1 MRFCWSPAAKKGPAG
16 ARTTPATGTG
26 KWAAVARS
34 AVSTTRRTRRLAV
47 RVRGFVAA
55 HAARLLLAVGALAG
69 VPAVVVFPRANPE
82 QVALASDVYY
92 AAGRALLDGQ
102 PVYDV
107 GFLYPPPVAVAF
119 LPNALLGD
127 TTLAY
132 AYQILAGVL
141 ALAAVAAVGV
151 RLAERAGARLDR
163 TDRALVAAAVLVS
176 PPSVVNLVN
185 GQVNPALAAAVG
197 AGALALE
204 ADREWASGAAFGAA
218 ALVKVFPALVGPW
231 LLRQRAWRAVAA
243 ATAVGV
249 GVLLAGLPVF
259 GVGAYETFATTVLTG
274 EANVATFPDGPDPSE
289 PYATV
294 RRQFAALWPGLSGA
308 QLLAASLAV
317 LAPFVAAA
325 NRVTATATDRLVGL
339 HAVLVAILVA
349 FPLEPFYAVL
359 AYPTLVPLLYALDG
373 TPRGLFL
380 AGALLTIAPVTL
392 GDVALVASL
401 PVFPQAVAD
410 AVVAAAETL
419 FTYVRLPTVGAF
431 LMLVGCALQQHRSA
445 GGRPTNDG

>member
-1 MRFCWSPAAKKGPAG
+1 V
-16 ARTTPATGTG
+16 T
-26 KWAAVARS
+26 
-34 AVSTTRRTRRLAV
+34 TTRRLPALLR
-47 RVRGFVAA
+47 RVRRFVGA

-69 VPAVVVFPRANPE
+69 LITAAVFPRANPD

-102 PVYDV
+102 PLYDV
-107 GFLYPPPVAVAF
+107 GFLYPPPVAAAF

-132 AYQILAGVL
+132 AYQIVVGLL
-141 ALAAVAAVGV
+141 ALAAVATITV
-151 RLAERAGARLDR
+151 RLAERAGVALDR
-163 TDRALVAAAVLVS
+163 TDRVLVAAVVLAS

-185 GQVNPALAAAVG
+185 GQVNPVLAAAIG

-204 ADREWASGAAFGAA
+204 SDREWASGAAFAAA
-218 ALVKVFPALVGPW
+218 ALVKVFPALVGAW
-231 LLRQRAWRAVAA
+231 LLRQRAWRATAA

-259 GVGAYETFATTVLTG
+259 GVDAYETFATTVLTG

-294 RRQFAALWPGLSGA
+294 RRQFAAVYPGLSGA
-308 QLLAASLAV
+308 QLLVASLAV

-380 AGALLTIAPVTL
+380 AGSLLTIAPLTL

-401 PVFPQAVAD
+401 PVFPQAVSEAIN
-410 AVVAAAETL
+410 AAGETL
-419 FTYVRLPTVGAF
+419 FTYVRPPTIGAF
-431 LMLVGCALQQHRSA
+431 LMLAACALQQHHRA
-445 GGRPTNDG
+445 GKDVESGP

>member
-1 MRFCWSPAAKKGPAG
+1 
-16 ARTTPATGTG
+16 
-26 KWAAVARS
+26 VARS
-34 AVSTTRRTRRLAV
+34 PVTTTRRRPALPR
-47 RVRGFVAA
+47 RVRRFVAA

-69 VPAVVVFPRANPE
+69 LVTAAVFPRQNPD

-92 AAGRALLDGQ
+92 AAGSAVLDGQ
-102 PVYDV
+102 PLYDV

-127 TTLAY
+127 TGLAY
-132 AYQILAGVL
+132 AYQILVGVL
-141 ALAAVAAVGV
+141 ALAAVAAIAV
-151 RLAERAGARLDR
+151 RLAERAGASLDR
-163 TDRALVAAAVLVS
+163 TDRALVAAAVLAS

-204 ADREWASGAAFGAA
+204 ADRERTSGALFAAA
-218 ALVKVFPALVGPW
+218 ALVKVFPAFVGAW
-231 LLRQRAWRAVAA
+231 LLRQRAWRAVAV

-259 GVGAYETFATTVLTG
+259 GVDAYETFATSVLTG

-294 RRQFAALWPGLSGA
+294 RRQLAAVFPGLSGT

-317 LAPFVAAA
+317 VAPFVAAA

-359 AYPTLVPLLYALDG
+359 AYPTLVPLLYLLDG
-373 TPRGLFL
+373 RPRGLFL
-380 AGALLTIAPVTL
+380 AGSLLTIAPVTL

-401 PVFPQAVAD
+401 PVFPPGVSD
-410 AVVAAAETL
+410 AIVAAAETL

-431 LMLVGCALQQHRSA
+431 LTFAACALQQHRRA
-445 GGRPTNDG
+445 GEV